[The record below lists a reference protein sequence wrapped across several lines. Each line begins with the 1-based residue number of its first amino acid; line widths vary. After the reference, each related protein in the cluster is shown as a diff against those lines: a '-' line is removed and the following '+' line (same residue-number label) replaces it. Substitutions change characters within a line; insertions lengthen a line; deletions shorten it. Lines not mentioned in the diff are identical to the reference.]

1 MIDIGFIQIAKILE
15 VLSYCLII
23 IGVLGIIIGT
33 GATISALTGG
43 DDKDFLKVSIIILCS
58 SLLAF
63 VVGLVLPDKEYIYM
77 QGILSNIEASQ
88 GVYTKEE
95 IEEVIDELKEIADNL
110 KNSGG

>member
-1 MIDIGFIQIAKILE
+1 MIDIEFIQIAKMSE
-15 VLSYCLII
+15 VISYCLII

-33 GATISALTGG
+33 GATIAALTGG
-43 DDKDFLKVSIIILCS
+43 DDKDYLKVSIIIFVS

-63 VVGLVLPDKEYIYM
+63 VVGLILPDKEYIYM
-77 QGILSNIEASQ
+77 QGILSNVETSQ
-88 GVYTKEE
+88 GAYTKEE